1 MTGEKPFVQPTPFHI
16 RAAASNRDNAW
27 VVRGGFTLSLAYDDA
42 GDEALAARTRVGMA
56 DISWRWRTAIE
67 GPRAGEFLARLLT
80 RDPGKLEPGAS
91 VKALWLGDAGGVR
104 GACAVARFGRESFQ
118 IVSAQPDRDWIAK
131 AASAFAVEPREIAE
145 EGGLA
150 LIGPYARATLLAAG
164 LDAEMEP
171 LSFRKLFWR
180 GLDVAVSRWGE
191 HGGYELWCKADDAV
205 VVWDRLMRA
214 GAAFGIQPVGL
225 AAMDLLDIEAGIA
238 RPGRDYAP
246 AREAFAAMPTPPS
259 LGLETLVDESHK
271 GFNGREAWLRSRLTE
286 KRRLVGLALHGDT
299 PAPFTPLSRDGKP
312 VGHTLTSAYSSA
324 LRHAVALAQVEV
336 SSVQPDTALSL
347 VLPPSRDAPELRTAA
362 ARVVSLPFLAA
373 PEQNVP

>member
-1 MTGEKPFVQPTPFHI
+1 MTM
-16 RAAASNRDNAW
+16 RA
-27 VVRGGFTLSLAYDDA
+27 TK
-42 GDEALAARTRVGMA
+42 
-56 DISWRWRTAIE
+56 RWRRARAWAWAIFR
-67 GPRAGEFLARLLT
+67 GAGGCRSTGHAWRNFLARLLT

-104 GACAVARFGRESFQ
+104 GAGAVARFGRESFQ
-118 IVSAQPDRDWIAK
+118 LVSAEPDRDWIAK
-131 AASAFAVEPREIAE
+131 AASAFDIVPREIVD

-150 LIGPYARATLLAAG
+150 LIGPYARATLVAAG
-164 LDAEMEP
+164 LDAELEP
-171 LSFRKLFWR
+171 LAFRKLFWR
-180 GLDVAVSRWGE
+180 GLDVTVSRWGE

-214 GAAFGIQPVGL
+214 GSAFGIQPIGL

-246 AREAFAAMPTPPS
+246 AREAFAATPTPPS

-286 KRRLVGLALHGDT
+286 KRRLVGLALSGDT
-299 PAPFTPLSRDGKP
+299 PAPFTPLLRDGKP
-312 VGHTLTSAYSSA
+312 VGHTLSSAYSPA

-347 VLPPSRDAPELRTAA
+347 TLPPSRDVPELRTGS
-362 ARVVSLPFLAA
+362 ARIISLPMLPT
-373 PEQNVP
+373 PEQSVSP